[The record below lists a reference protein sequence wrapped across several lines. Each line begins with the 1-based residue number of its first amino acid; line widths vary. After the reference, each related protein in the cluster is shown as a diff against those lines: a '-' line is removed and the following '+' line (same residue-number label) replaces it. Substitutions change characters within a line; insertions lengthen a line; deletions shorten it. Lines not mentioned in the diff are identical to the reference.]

1 MLISLCI
8 LAMTACGSSNRNV
21 AGSFSALAGYVHGGE
36 QPISGASIQFFAAG
50 SNSMGTGAV
59 PLLSQPVQT
68 DANGHFSLPPGQPNC
83 PSNADLVYVV
93 STGGNPGL
101 TAGTNN
107 AAGLMAAI
115 GPCSRI
121 NSSNNINISELTT
134 VASIW
139 SLAPFMSSGASVGA
153 DQAHQAALTTAF
165 SQVSDFI
172 DIVSGAVPG
181 PSLPSGWSVPIA
193 KFDTLGDI
201 LASCISSSGGS
212 AGDQTSCGRLF
223 SYTQPITGA
232 APSNVLDASLQIARN
247 PTQDVSSLFNLVS
260 GTAPWQPKLG
270 EAPMDWT
277 LPIIPAVNAPTI
289 SPAGGVFSG
298 TQIVTLS
305 ATPPTANIFYT
316 TDGSMPS
323 AISTMYSGPLTL
335 SSSATLQAIA
345 YSGAL
350 SSPVSSATFTSAS
363 SVPAQLAFVGEP
375 TTVPQGLTLTPAVSV
390 VVEDASGNAIT
401 SATSP
406 ITVTLTGST
415 SGATFSGTRTQTTVQ
430 GQAFF
435 SDLSVATVG
444 ENYQLVATSPGLSSA
459 TSTAFSIT
467 PVMTGATFTVPT
479 ANACNSSYDRFYK
492 AEPGVYAYWGLCET
506 AATGIPAFYDYVN
519 RYDWNV
525 ATGAW
530 TSGGATIAGGATGPV
545 ADGETA
551 AQVKTQSSFIANQDL
566 VLNTNGGS
574 LATWVNTDS
583 DTNLQGIVRLEAIS
597 GGSKVW
603 LGVLTSGTTEC
614 FVGRWTNSEGTDV
627 STPQACG
634 YPANTWHRLAMTW
647 SAGNLTLYVDG
658 MEKGTES
665 YTGTL
670 DNSAFYYSLFPQ
682 SYDNGKQ
689 MTLAKVTLSNQ
700 AWSSAQV
707 TADYAPVFPTT
718 PVGGVLVTSTQ
729 LGTIHH
735 DVLGVVD
742 LRSMMTSTPLI
753 NGLESGYAAAGIT
766 SVRYANGASGI
777 WADLTNWNGGTT
789 GLACGANLSTQATL
803 GQTQPSVN
811 ATSLDTT
818 DTFVPQVA
826 KPLSLSLGYTVN
838 YGTNP
843 PLCNAGGDPI
853 TNGANLVQ
861 YLNVTKRYGFKYFE
875 IGNELYDSNAG
886 GLEPDFHVNPAP
898 AAASGAT
905 YAMYEPAFY
914 SSMKAVDPTIKIGIP
929 IGINNI
935 YSWIQT
941 WSLPALASASYD
953 AAVYHDY
960 PITDPVTDGGTLY
973 PERIASGL
981 DRSLGDLRSL
991 QTMLLNA
998 GKSPDSIW
1006 ITEWG
1011 GMTHGGS
1018 MWSLQSIGA
1027 ATPMFVAMR
1036 LAEYLNAGVQ
1046 YATYFAQMGDSYC
1059 NPYNIDYQSS
1069 AVYTWWTSCSSAAL
1083 MYPGPYPGSVGEVN
1097 VGLNAGDLYPAG
1109 RSFQLFSQSGFV
1121 SEGEHMLKTYVDET
1135 NAPWLA
1141 AYGAT
1146 HGASYALILVNRDRD
1161 TTHVVPVTLP
1171 GATSGGT
1178 VQQWTYGRAQY
1189 DQSYFGDWSAE
1200 PVKQSQGAWTGT
1212 FQATL
1217 PPWSVNVLVFSN

>member
-1 MLISLCI
+1 MLISLCL
-8 LAMTACGSSNRNV
+8 LAMTACGSSSRSDAV
-21 AGSFSALAGYVHGGE
+21 SGFGGRVHGGQ

-50 SNSMGTGAV
+50 SSSVGTGAV
-59 PLLSQPVQT
+59 PILSHPVQT
-68 DANGHFSLPPGQPNC
+68 NATGSFIVPPGQFKC
-83 PSNADLVYVV
+83 PSNSSLVYVV

-101 TAGTNN
+101 AAGTNN
-107 AAGLMAAI
+107 AAAGLMTAI
-115 GPCSRI
+115 GPCAGVD
-121 NSSNNINISELTT
+121 SSIHIDISELTT

-153 DQAHQAALTTAF
+153 DPAHQATLTTAF

-172 DIVSGAVPG
+172 DIASGAVPG
-181 PSLPSGWSVPIA
+181 SSLPSGWSFPIA
-193 KFDTLGDI
+193 KFNTLGDI
-201 LASCISSSGGS
+201 LATCINAGGGS
-212 AGDQTSCGRLF
+212 AGDQTACGYLF
-223 SYTQPITGA
+223 TNAQSTTGA
-232 APSNVLDASLQIARN
+232 VPSNVLDASLQIARN
-247 PTQDVSSLFNLVS
+247 PTQNVSSLFLLAS
-260 GTAPWQPKLG
+260 AAAPWQPALRA
-270 EAPMDWT
+270 APTDWT
-277 LPIIPAVNAPTI
+277 LPLTPVINAPTI
-289 SPAGGVFSG
+289 SPAGGVFSE
-298 TQIVTLS
+298 TQIITLS
-305 ATPPTANIFYT
+305 VSPSTAIIHYT
-316 TDGSMPS
+316 MDGSTPS
-323 AISTMYSGPLTL
+323 ASSMVYSGPLVV
-335 SSSATLQAIA
+335 SSSVAVQAIA
-345 YSGAL
+345 YDGAL
-350 SSPVSSATFTSAS
+350 SSPVSSATFTSVAP
-363 SVPAQLAFVGEP
+363 VPAQLAFVVEP
-375 TTVPQGLTLTPAVSV
+375 TTITQGSTLAPAVSV
-390 VVEDASGNAIT
+390 AVEDASGNLIPSVT
-401 SATSP
+401 NP
-406 ITVTLTGST
+406 ITVTLIGGT
-415 SGATFSGTRTQTTVQ
+415 SGATFSGTTAVAAVQ
-430 GQAFF
+430 GQAAF
-435 SDLSVATVG
+435 SSLSVATPG

-459 TSTAFSIT
+459 TSTPFSIT
-467 PVMTGATFTVPT
+467 PVMTGASFTVPT

-519 RYDWNV
+519 RYDLNV

-530 TSGGATIAGGATGPV
+530 TSGGTTIAGGAIGPV

-551 AQVKTQSSFIANQDL
+551 AQVKTQSSYIANQDL

-583 DTNLQGIVRLEAIS
+583 DTNLQGIVRLNAIS
-597 GGSKVW
+597 GSSKVW
-603 LGVLTSGTTEC
+603 LDVLASGTAEC
-614 FVGRWTNSEGTDV
+614 FVGRWTNSKGTDV
-627 STPQACG
+627 YTPQACG

-647 SAGNLTLYVDG
+647 SADNLTLYVDG
-658 MEKGTES
+658 LQKGTAS

-682 SYDNGKQ
+682 SYNNGKQ
-689 MTLAKVTLSNQ
+689 MTLAKVILSNQ
-700 AWSSAQV
+700 AWSNAQV
-707 TADYAPVFPTT
+707 AADYAPVFPAT
-718 PVGGVLVTSTQ
+718 PAGGVLVTSTQ

-742 LRSMMTSTPLI
+742 LRSMMTSTSLI
-753 NGLESGYAAAGIT
+753 DGLKSGYASAGIT

-777 WADLTNWNGGTT
+777 WADLTNWNGGTA
-789 GLACGANLSTQATL
+789 GLACGTNLSTQATP

-811 ATSLDTT
+811 AGSLDTT

-826 KPLSLSLGYTVN
+826 QPLGLSLGYTVN

-853 TNGANLVQ
+853 TNGAKLVQ
-861 YLNVTKRYGFKYFE
+861 NLNVTKQYGFKYFE
-875 IGNELYDSNAG
+875 IGNESYDSNAG
-886 GLEPDFHVNPAP
+886 GLEPDFHVSPAP
-898 AAASGAT
+898 TAASGAT
-905 YAMYEPAFY
+905 YAKYEPAFY

-929 IGINNI
+929 IGINNV
-935 YSWIQT
+935 YAWIQT

-960 PITDPVTDGGTLY
+960 PVNDPVTDGSTLY

-1011 GMTHGGS
+1011 DMSHGGS
-1018 MWSLQSIGA
+1018 MWSLQSMGA
-1027 ATPMFVAMR
+1027 ATPMFVTMR
-1036 LAEYLNAGVQ
+1036 LAEYMNAGVQ
-1046 YATYFAQMGDSYC
+1046 YATYFAQPGDSYC
-1059 NPYNIDYQSS
+1059 NPYNIDYQSTT
-1069 AVYTWWTSCSSAAL
+1069 AYTWWKSCSTSAL

-1146 HGASYALILVNRDRD
+1146 HGASHALILINRDRD
-1161 TTHVVPVTLP
+1161 TTHVVPVTLA
-1171 GATSGGT
+1171 GATSGSS
-1178 VQQWTYGRAQY
+1178 VQQWTYGRSQY
-1189 DQSYFGDWSAE
+1189 DRSYFGDWSVG
-1200 PVKQSQGAWTGT
+1200 PVKTSQGAWTGT

-1217 PPWSVNVLVFSN
+1217 PPWSVNVLIFSN

>member
-1 MLISLCI
+1 MLISLC
-8 LAMTACGSSNRNV
+8 LLTMTACSSMSGSGAVSGFGGR
-21 AGSFSALAGYVHGGE
+21 VHGGQ
-36 QPISGASIQFFAAG
+36 QPISGASIQFYAAG
-50 SNSMGTGAV
+50 SSSIGTGAA
-59 PLLSQPVQT
+59 PILSQPLQT
-68 DANGHFSLPPGQPNC
+68 DATGSFSVPPGQFEC
-83 PSNADLVYVV
+83 PSNSSLVYVV

-101 TAGTNN
+101 APGTNN
-107 AAGLMAAI
+107 AAGALMTAI
-115 GPCSRI
+115 GPCAGI
-121 NSSNNINISELTT
+121 SSTTFINISELTT

-153 DQAHQAALTTAF
+153 DPAHQAALTTAF
-165 SQVSDFI
+165 SQVSEFI
-172 DIVSGAVPG
+172 DIASGAVPG
-181 PSLPSGWSVPIA
+181 SSLPSGWSFPIT
-193 KFDTLGDI
+193 KFNTLGDI
-201 LASCISSSGGS
+201 LATCINTAGGA
-212 AGDQTSCGRLF
+212 AGDQTACGNLF
-223 SYTQPITGA
+223 TNTQPATGA

-247 PTQDVSSLFNLVS
+247 PTQNVSSLFLLIPAA
-260 GTAPWQPKLG
+260 APWLPVLG
-270 EAPMDWT
+270 AAPTDWT
-277 LPIIPAVNAPTI
+277 LPLTTAINAPTI

-298 TQIVTLS
+298 TQTITLS
-305 ATPPTANIFYT
+305 VSPSTAVIHYT
-316 TDGSMPS
+316 TDGSTPS
-323 AISTMYSGPLTL
+323 ASSAVYSGPLTVSSSVTVQAVAYSGTL
-335 SSSATLQAIA
+335 SSS
-345 YSGAL
+345 
-350 SSPVSSATFTSAS
+350 VSSATFTSVAP
-363 SVPAQLAFVGEP
+363 VPAQLAFVGEP
-375 TTVPQGLTLTPAVSV
+375 TTVTQGTTLAPAVSV
-390 VVEDASGNAIT
+390 AVEDASGNVIP
-401 SATSP
+401 SATNP
-406 ITVTLTGST
+406 ITVTLIGGTA
-415 SGATFSGTRTQTTVQ
+415 GATFSGTTAAPAVL
-430 GQAFF
+430 GQAAF
-435 SDLSVATVG
+435 SNLSVATPG
-444 ENYQLVATSPGLSSA
+444 QNYQLVATSPGLSSA

-467 PVMTGATFTVPT
+467 PAMTGTSFTVPADNT
-479 ANACNSSYDRFYK
+479 CNSGYDRFYE

-530 TSGGATIAGGATGPV
+530 TSGGTTITGGATGPV

-551 AQVKTQSSFIANQDL
+551 AQVKTQSSYIANQNL

-583 DTNLQGIVRLEAIS
+583 DTNLQGIVRLSAIS
-597 GGSKVW
+597 GNSKVW
-603 LGVLTSGTTEC
+603 LNVLTSGAAEC
-614 FVGRWTNSEGTDV
+614 FVGQWTNSDGTDV
-627 STPQACG
+627 YTPQACG
-634 YPANTWHRLAMTW
+634 YKSNIWHRLAMTW

-658 MEKGTES
+658 VQKGTAS

-670 DNSAFYYSLFPQ
+670 DNSSFYYSLFPQ
-682 SYDNGKQ
+682 SYDNSKQ

-700 AWSSAQV
+700 AWSSAQAA
-707 TADYAPVFPTT
+707 ADYAPVFPAT
-718 PVGGVLVTSTQ
+718 PSGGVLVTSTQ
-729 LGTIHH
+729 LGTIHR

-742 LRSMMTSTPLI
+742 LRSMMTSPSLI
-753 NGLESGYAAAGIT
+753 NGLKSGYASAGIT

-789 GLACGANLSTQATL
+789 GVACGANLSTQATP

-826 KPLSLSLGYTVN
+826 QPLGLSLGYTVN

-861 YLNVTKRYGFKYFE
+861 YLNVTKQYGFKYFE

-905 YAMYEPAFY
+905 YGKYEPAFY

-929 IGINNI
+929 IGINNV

-941 WSLPALASASYD
+941 WSLPALASANYD

-960 PITDPVTDGGTLY
+960 PLTDPVTDGGTLY
-973 PERIASGL
+973 PERIASGI

-998 GKSPDSIW
+998 GKSPESIW

-1011 GMTHGGS
+1011 NMTHGGS
-1018 MWSLQSIGA
+1018 MWSLQSMGA
-1027 ATPMFVAMR
+1027 ATPMFVTMR
-1036 LAEYLNAGVQ
+1036 LAEYMNAGVQ
-1046 YATYFAQMGDSYC
+1046 YATYFVQGGDSYC
-1059 NPYNIDYQSS
+1059 NPYNIDYQSGT
-1069 AVYTWWTSCSSAAL
+1069 AYAWWKSCSSAAL
-1083 MYPGPYPGSVGEVN
+1083 MYPGLYPGSVGEVS
-1097 VGLNAGDLYPAG
+1097 VGLKAGDLYPAG

-1121 SEGEHMLKTYVDET
+1121 SEGEHMLKTYADQT

-1146 HGASYALILVNRDRD
+1146 HGASYAVILINRDRD
-1161 TTHVVPVTLP
+1161 TTHVVPVTLA

-1189 DQSYFGDWSAE
+1189 DQSYFGDWSTA
-1200 PVKQSQGAWTGT
+1200 PLKTTQGGWTGT

-1217 PPWSVNVLVFSN
+1217 PPWSVNVLIFSK

>member
-1 MLISLCI
+1 MLISLCL
-8 LAMTACGSSNRNV
+8 LAMTACGGSSRSD
-21 AGSFSALAGYVHGGE
+21 AISGFGGRVHGGQ

-50 SNSMGTGAV
+50 SSSMGTGAV
-59 PLLSQPVQT
+59 PILSQPVQT
-68 DANGHFSLPPGQPNC
+68 DVTGSFSVPPGQFKC
-83 PSNADLVYVV
+83 PSNSPLVYVV
-93 STGGNPGL
+93 STGGNPGMAAR
-101 TAGTNN
+101 TDNA
-107 AAGLMAAI
+107 AAGLMTAI
-115 GPCSRI
+115 GPCAGVD
-121 NSSNNINISELTT
+121 SSTFININELTT

-139 SLAPFMSSGASVGA
+139 SLVPFMSSGATVGA
-153 DQAHQAALTTAF
+153 DSAHQAALTTAF

-181 PSLPSGWSVPIA
+181 SSLPSGWSFPIA
-193 KFDTLGDI
+193 KFNTLGDI
-201 LASCISSSGGS
+201 LATCISTGGGS
-212 AGDQTSCGRLF
+212 AGDQTACGHLF
-223 SYTQPITGA
+223 TNTQSTTGA

-247 PTQDVSSLFNLVS
+247 PTQNVSPLFLLAS
-260 GTAPWQPKLG
+260 AAPPWQPTLG
-270 EAPMDWT
+270 AVPTDWT
-277 LPIIPAVNAPTI
+277 LPLTPAISAPTI

-298 TQIVTLS
+298 TQAITLS
-305 ATPPTANIFYT
+305 VSPSTAIIHYT
-316 TDGSMPS
+316 IDGSVPS
-323 AISTMYSGPLTL
+323 ASSTVYSGPVVV
-335 SSSATLQAIA
+335 SSSVTVQAIA
-345 YSGAL
+345 YDGPL
-350 SSPVSSATFTSAS
+350 SSSVSSATFTSQAP
-363 SVPAQLAFVGEP
+363 VPAQLAFVGEP
-375 TTVPQGLTLTPAVSV
+375 TTVTQGSTLAPPVSV
-390 VVEDASGNAIT
+390 VVEDVSGNVIPT
-401 SATSP
+401 ATNP
-406 ITVTLTGST
+406 ITVTLIGGS
-415 SGATFSGTRTQTTVQ
+415 SGATLSGTTAATAVQ
-430 GQAFF
+430 GQAAFIK
-435 SDLSVATVG
+435 LSVATLG
-444 ENYQLVATSPGLSSA
+444 QSYQLVATSPGLSSA

-467 PVMTGATFTVPT
+467 PVMTGASFTVPT
-479 ANACNSSYDRFYK
+479 ANACNSSYDHFYE

-506 AATGIPAFYDYVN
+506 AATGIPFFLDYVN
-519 RYDWNV
+519 RYDLNI

-530 TSGGATIAGGATGPV
+530 TSGGTTIAGGAPGPV

-551 AQVKTQSSFIANQDL
+551 AQVKTQSSFITNQDL

-583 DTNLQGIVRLEAIS
+583 DTNLQGIVRLSTIS
-597 GGSKVW
+597 GSSKVW
-603 LGVLTSGTTEC
+603 LDVLTSGTSEC
-614 FVGRWTNSEGTDV
+614 FVGQWTNSAGTDV
-627 STPQACG
+627 YTPQACG
-634 YPANTWHRLAMTW
+634 YPTNTWHRIAMTW
-647 SAGNLTLYVDG
+647 SEGNLALYVDG
-658 MEKGTES
+658 MQKGTTS

-670 DNSAFYYSLFPQ
+670 DDSAFYYSLFPQ

-689 MTLAKVTLSNQ
+689 MTVAKVTLSNQ
-700 AWSSAQV
+700 AWNGAQV
-707 TADYAPVFPTT
+707 AADYAPVFPAT
-718 PVGGVLVTSTQ
+718 PAGGVLVSSTQ

-742 LRSMMTSTPLI
+742 LRSMMTSTSLI
-753 NGLESGYAAAGIT
+753 NGLKSGYTSAGIT

-789 GLACGANLSTQATL
+789 GLACGANLSAQATP

-818 DTFVPQVA
+818 DTFLPQVA
-826 KPLSLSLGYTVN
+826 QPLGLSLGYTVN

-853 TNGANLVQ
+853 ANGANLVQ
-861 YLNVTKRYGFKYFE
+861 YLNETKHYGFKYFE

-886 GLEPDFHVNPAP
+886 GLEADFHVNPAP
-898 AAASGAT
+898 TAASGAT
-905 YAMYEPAFY
+905 YAKYEPAFY
-914 SSMKAVDPTIKIGIP
+914 SSMKTVDSTIKIGIP

-973 PERIASGL
+973 PERLASGV

-1011 GMTHGGS
+1011 DMSHGGS
-1018 MWSLQSIGA
+1018 MWTLQSMGA

-1036 LAEYLNAGVQ
+1036 LAEYMNVGVQ

-1059 NPYNIDYQSS
+1059 NPYNIDYQSTT
-1069 AVYTWWTSCSSAAL
+1069 VYTWWKSCSGAAL
-1083 MYPGPYPGSVGEVN
+1083 MYPGPYPGTVGEVN

-1109 RSFQLFSQSGFV
+1109 RSFQLLSQSGFV
-1121 SEGEHMLKTYVDET
+1121 SEGEHMLKTYVDEA
-1135 NAPWLA
+1135 NSPWLA

-1146 HGASYALILVNRDRD
+1146 HDAAYALILINRDRD
-1161 TTHVVPVTLP
+1161 TTHVVPVTLA
-1171 GATSGGT
+1171 GATSGGS

-1189 DQSYFGDWSAE
+1189 DQSYFGDWSAG
-1200 PVKQSQGAWTGT
+1200 PIKTSQGAWTGT

-1217 PPWSVNVLVFSN
+1217 PPWSVNVLIFGN